1 MKKLNEMEMK
11 NIKAGGINAIG
22 WAIIVSI
29 LSFSAGL
36 LDGYT
41 RPYKCR

>member
-1 MKKLNEMEMK
+1 MKKLSSDEMK
-11 NIKAGGINAIG
+11 SIKAGGISAFGI
-22 WAIIVSI
+22 ALITSI
-29 LSFSAGL
+29 LSFAAGL